1 MSTINILLEERIKE
15 LQANVN
21 QLLDVEQEL
30 KSARQ
35 ELESCKKLLHLRSS
49 TSTEEEEEKP
59 VLERLKEVIPDVDP
73 SIQERQPAD
82 LIDMHISLDSDSE
95 AWDYVN

>member
-49 TSTEEEEEKP
+49 EKP